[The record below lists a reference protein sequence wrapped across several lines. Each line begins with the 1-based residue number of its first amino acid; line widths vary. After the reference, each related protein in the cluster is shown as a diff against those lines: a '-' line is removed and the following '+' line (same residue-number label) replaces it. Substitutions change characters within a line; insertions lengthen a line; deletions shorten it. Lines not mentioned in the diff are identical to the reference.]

1 MEVRDSIN
9 AVPECLKKLKA
20 DGNDVILYGAGY
32 CGHEALSLM
41 EQYGITVRAVCD
53 YLRAGE

>member
-41 EQYGITVRAVCD
+41 
-53 YLRAGE
+53 